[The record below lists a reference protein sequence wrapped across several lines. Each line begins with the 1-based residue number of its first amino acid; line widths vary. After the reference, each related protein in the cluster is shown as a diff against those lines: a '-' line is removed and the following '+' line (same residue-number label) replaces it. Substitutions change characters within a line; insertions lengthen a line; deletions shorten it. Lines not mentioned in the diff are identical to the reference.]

1 MATLRGAGIAGGLD
15 GARGRLGV
23 PVSAC
28 KSMVLAAGRAGLIGT
43 TCPCAAGAFGAAGF
57 GSDATSVTADLGSV
71 NTGSADVP
79 AVLSATAAAFFSTGA
94 VVTGRTYVALLRK
107 RNGLAISAARPNS
120 CATRR
125 LFSKR

>member
-23 PVSAC
+23 LASVC
-28 KSMVLAAGRAGLIGT
+28 VSMVLAAGRAWLIGT
-43 TCPCAAGAFGAAGF
+43 TCPCAAGAFGAVGF
-57 GSDATSVTADLGSV
+57 GSDGTGIATDVDSV
-71 NTGSADVP
+71 NTGPADVP
-79 AVLSATAAAFFSTGA
+79 AVLPATASAFFATVA
-94 VVTGRTYVALLRK
+94 LVTGRTYVALFGK